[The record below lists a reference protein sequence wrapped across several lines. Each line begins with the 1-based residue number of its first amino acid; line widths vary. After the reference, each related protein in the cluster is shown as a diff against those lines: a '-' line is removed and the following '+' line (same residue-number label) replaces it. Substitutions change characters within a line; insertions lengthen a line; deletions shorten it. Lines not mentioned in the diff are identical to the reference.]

1 MKRKNTFTGM
11 AIFIAILI
19 LGVGY
24 AAISDIPLYL
34 NGTANV
40 KANAEFVVE
49 YDNDHTVILS
59 TNDTIAWADS
69 DDRAVVAGEYVNA
82 STATMTVNLD
92 AEHKSAYAIYKID
105 NLSEELKATVAAD
118 ITTNIPT
125 EKQEYLKVEQEL
137 YTSEACDDNDTL
149 EDTQLAKNESA
160 YLKVTVSL
168 VKLPVEDITDATFT
182 ITATAT
188 PVEVTLNNQ

>member
-24 AAISDIPLYL
+24 AAISDIPLNL

-49 YDNDHTVILS
+49 YDTDHTIKFS
-59 TNDTIAWADS
+59 TDETIAWADS
-69 DDRAVVAGEYVNA
+69 DVRAVVSGDYTDA

-92 AEHKSAYAIYKID
+92 SEHRSAYAIYKID
-105 NLSEELKATVAAD
+105 NLSEELKATIVAELTSD
-118 ITTNIPT
+118 IPEDKRDYLLV
-125 EKQEYLKVEQEL
+125 EKEL
-137 YTSEACDDNDTL
+137 YTTEDCDTVL
-149 EDTQLAKNESA
+149 EDTQLSKNQSA

-168 VKLPVEDITDATFT
+168 VKLPVEDITNAEFK
-182 ITATAT
+182 ITTTAT
-188 PVEVTLNNQ
+188 PVEVTLDN

>member
-24 AAISDIPLYL
+24 AAISDIPLNL

-49 YDNDHTVILS
+49 YDTDHTVKLS
-59 TNDTIAWADS
+59 TDETIAWADS
-69 DDRAVVAGEYVNA
+69 DVRTVVAGEYTDA
-82 STATMTVNLD
+82 SNATMTVNLD
-92 AEHKSAYAIYKID
+92 AEHRSAYAIYKID
-105 NLSEELKATVAAD
+105 NLSEELKATVAAKITSD
-118 ITTNIPT
+118 IPE
-125 EKQEYLKVEQEL
+125 EKKAYLQVEEEL
-137 YTSEACDDNDTL
+137 YTTEACDTVL
-149 EDTQLAKNESA
+149 ADTQLAKNESA

-168 VKLPVEDITDATFT
+168 VKLPVEDITNAEFK
-182 ITATAT
+182 ITTTAT
-188 PVEVTLNNQ
+188 PVEVTLDN